1 MPNMKPVQM
10 IANKQRKS
18 ENEEE
23 VCATSRT
30 RNTWKGE
37 KAKDRKWIDEEIIYK
52 IKQEKY

>member
-1 MPNMKPVQM
+1 MKPVQM

-37 KAKDRKWIDEEIIYK
+37 KDKDRKWIDEEIIYK